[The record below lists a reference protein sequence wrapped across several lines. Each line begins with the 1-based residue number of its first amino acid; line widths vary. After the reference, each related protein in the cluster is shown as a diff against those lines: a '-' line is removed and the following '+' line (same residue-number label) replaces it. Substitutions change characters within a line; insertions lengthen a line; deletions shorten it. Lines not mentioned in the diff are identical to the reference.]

1 MSLLPPNSTSVEQR
15 LENSTLIDL
24 DPEII
29 LKLWNPWTCP
39 LHLLPQLAWALSV
52 DEWSDS
58 WDEATQRQVVAS
70 SVQIHRLKG
79 TVGAVELAMESLG
92 HETQLIEWWQTQPP
106 GAPYTFTAEID
117 VDQRGMPESMLSSL
131 ERQIN
136 RAKNTRSHYLLRLNA
151 KTTLNVCV
159 GCAVVTS
166 ETVESYPLQVT
177 DIEPEPAFLNAGMG
191 VLGWETITLYPKP
204 TT

>member
-1 MSLLPPNSTSVEQR
+1 MSLLPPNSTSLEQR

-52 DEWSDS
+52 DEWSDN
-58 WDEATQRQVVAS
+58 WDEATQRQVVAN

-79 TVGAVELAMESLG
+79 TVGAVELAMSSTGNKTRLV
-92 HETQLIEWWQTQPP
+92 EWWQMQPP
-106 GAPYTFTAEID
+106 GVPHTFTAEVNI
-117 VDQRGMPESMLSSL
+117 DQRGMSESTITTL

-136 RAKNTRSHYLLRLNA
+136 RAKPVRSHYTLRLVA
-151 KTTLNVCV
+151 ETQIDMRVA
-159 GCAVVTS
+159 CAVVS
-166 ETVESYPLQVT
+166 GETVEIRPLQLTEIEAEPVHLTAGIGGHDWAIVT
-177 DIEPEPAFLNAGMG
+177 I
-191 VLGWETITLYPKP
+191 YPK
-204 TT
+204 TNL